1 MGQAAGLKEKVKTFD
16 TDGFRETS
24 MGTFNELK
32 AKSIG
37 GWADMSTSMGFG
49 GLSTMFGGSTAT
61 FQRQEQASSSDST
74 PNQAFAWEQS
84 GQNAAEKPAARQAVM
99 SKEDDAP
106 ALNPSSLTSPKT
118 EVPQEIQ
125 DACALEDKVVSSTEV
140 SNKCPGQ
147 SVQEE
152 KEEEEKKDEEEEEE
166 EDEVSSSVLIEAN
179 LTLDDGSVEVL
190 RLRAIDRSVDVAA
203 KFLREHNLKEQQFKE
218 PLTAWLKSVE
228 SSAETFPVKAKGDL
242 FQIRQEF
249 SKNKQEALR
258 GATPISADSTETFG

>member
-84 GQNAAEKPAARQAVM
+84 GQNAAEKPASRQAVM

-152 KEEEEKKDEEEEEE
+152 KEEEEKKDEEE

-249 SKNKQEALR
+249 SKNKQEKS
-258 GATPISADSTETFG
+258 GASSSSLDGSDAFA